1 VLYVGKAVNLA
12 SRVRSYLSHDPQRP
26 QMDEMRERAV
36 DVDTILTG
44 SEIEALLLE
53 STLIRQHRPHY
64 NILLKDDKSF
74 PFVKLSVQ
82 EEWPRL
88 SVTRRV
94 VDDGA
99 RYVGPFTDVKAL
111 RSTLR
116 DLRRI
121 FPLRTCRNFDEHR
134 RQNRPCLYYHIRRC
148 AGPCYSR
155 ARVERATYMRMVDD
169 LVLLLSGRND
179 ELLGRLKLDMARAAE
194 ARRYEVAAQRRDQI
208 ALLER
213 ARVPQS
219 MVTSDPRDTDV
230 LGFARSGD
238 RAAIATVFVREG
250 RVIGKEMRLVERAGG
265 TSDAELL
272 EIWVTQHALARQ
284 DLPRARP
291 REFAARRPRGA
302 RRRTRRPRRSAGGT
316 GRAGARSGPPTGRA
330 RRTQRGRR
338 ARAAR
343 RARRRSSRETERG
356 GHGPAA

>member
-1 VLYVGKAVNLA
+1 MLFRSGPLSPLSEKIATLPALPGVYLFKDPRGEVLYVGKAVNLA

-44 SEIEALLLE
+44 SEVEALLLE

-121 FPLRTCRNFDEHR
+121 DRKSTRLNSSHEW
-134 RQNRPCLYYHIRRC
+134 I
-148 AGPCYSR
+148 SR
-155 ARVERATYMRMVDD
+155 MP
-169 LVLLLSGRND
+169 S
-179 ELLGRLKLDMARAAE
+179 
-194 ARRYEVAAQRRDQI
+194 
-208 ALLER
+208 
-213 ARVPQS
+213 
-219 MVTSDPRDTDV
+219 
-230 LGFARSGD
+230 
-238 RAAIATVFVREG
+238 
-250 RVIGKEMRLVERAGG
+250 
-265 TSDAELL
+265 
-272 EIWVTQHALARQ
+272 
-284 DLPRARP
+284 
-291 REFAARRPRGA
+291 
-302 RRRTRRPRRSAGGT
+302 SA
-316 GRAGARSGPPTGRA
+316 
-330 RRTQRGRR
+330 
-338 ARAAR
+338 
-343 RARRRSSRETERG
+343 
-356 GHGPAA
+356 